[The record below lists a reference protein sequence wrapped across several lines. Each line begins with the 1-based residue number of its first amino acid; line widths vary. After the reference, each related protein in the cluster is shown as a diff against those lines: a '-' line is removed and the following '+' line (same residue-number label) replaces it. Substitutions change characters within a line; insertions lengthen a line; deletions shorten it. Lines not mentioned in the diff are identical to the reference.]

1 MEPSRQVW
9 FVSTRGSGVISNVH
23 PPSMSYCFGGDQ
35 ALIDIVIEIVR
46 RQFHGAASPGSARRQ
61 SESRRG
67 SAFTLG
73 AHFRLHQTSS
83 SSARLE
89 KISRSSYPL
98 GMYSYMYRQCGA
110 SIHSSHIVHG
120 LCTYMHSS
128 YIVHDSAA
136 ETPTAS
142 CSALKHR
149 RGAVCSPTSTRA
161 PRPLPP
167 SASAPLGLCLSRGAE
182 PPWSRWNLR
191 PRSRVFPR
199 SEVVFPGQKSCVSQ
213 VRGSSWPRPST
224 FSDQALPLRP
234 TTSDHPPAG
243 PLVAF
248 AEWAP
253 GNCEWPFVDPPSL
266 PSRRVSRGLI
276 LLLPDSPPCS
286 TLSLPLPCCPDSP
299 GRGTT
304 SSATSSTHIV
314 NATRGH
320 QHEVTR
326 TSRDAAARR
335 QRPRRPAQGRHHGE
349 KGGGPGKGD
358 APCVRPRRR
367 CQSGRLHLWLCQVR
381 LSRAATLSSCP

>member
-161 PRPLPP
+161 PRPLPL
-167 SASAPLGLCLSRGAE
+167 SASACPEAPNLLGPGGIFGRGVVCFPGQKSCFQA
-182 PPWSRWNLR
+182 
-191 PRSRVFPR
+191 RSRVFPR
-199 SEVVFPGQKSCVSQ
+199 SGGRVG
-213 VRGSSWPRPST
+213 RGRRRLATRRCRCGPRHRTTHRPARSWPLQS
-224 FSDQALPLRP
+224 
-234 TTSDHPPAG
+234 
-243 PLVAF
+243 
-248 AEWAP
+248 
-253 GNCEWPFVDPPSL
+253 
-266 PSRRVSRGLI
+266 GL
-276 LLLPDSPPCS
+276 LE
-286 TLSLPLPCCPDSP
+286 
-299 GRGTT
+299 
-304 SSATSSTHIV
+304 IV
-314 NATRGH
+314 
-320 QHEVTR
+320 
-326 TSRDAAARR
+326 
-335 QRPRRPAQGRHHGE
+335 
-349 KGGGPGKGD
+349 
-358 APCVRPRRR
+358 
-367 CQSGRLHLWLCQVR
+367 SGRLLTLRPSHHGVYHEDSSSCSQILHPVALCPCHC
-381 LSRAATLSSCP
+381 RAAPTRRVVELHPLQQAQRTL